1 MKRRAKLSSTS
12 WNRWGWR
19 PTVFDKINVW
29 MIVADHFKT
38 LRAFRSNKTSAEDVI
53 LFLIL
58 PILGALALVLFLDV
72 RLDVN
77 AINALITSL
86 SVFSGLLFNL
96 LLLIYDLLIKENSE
110 EDPSTLRRTFL
121 GQIYAHISFTILT
134 AVLSISLLLLL
145 FLNVQSPFFVI
156 PVNTIVIFLVI
167 NFILTLLMI
176 LQRVHILIS
185 KEIPPPN

>member
-1 MKRRAKLSSTS
+1 M
-12 WNRWGWR
+12 
-19 PTVFDKINVW
+19 FDKINVW
-29 MIVADHFKT
+29 MIIADHFKT
-38 LRAFRSNKTSAEDVI
+38 LKEFRSNKTSAEDVL
-53 LFLIL
+53 LFLIIPL
-58 PILGALALVLFLDV
+58 LAALALVLLLDV

-110 EDPSTLRRTFL
+110 EDPSTLRRMFL
-121 GQIYAHISFTILT
+121 GQIYAHISFSILT
-134 AVLSISLLLLL
+134 AVVSISLLLFL
-145 FLNVQSPFFVI
+145 FIKVESPVFVI
-156 PVNTIVIFLVI
+156 PITTMVISLVI